1 MFVCVLFAASLFAGC
16 SSKNE
21 NQTYAVSGI
30 ILDENQAPVEGVS
43 VDGGEYGVVTT
54 NEKGEYVFSNIKN
67 GLIVKPSKEGYHFA
81 EKSKFVAAAST
92 SANFVASKEYT
103 VTGTIAN
110 NGSGLA
116 GEAIYFTSLANPAS
130 DNCVVTSDENGNF
143 TITGV
148 AGKTVVSYD
157 FNGGSITDE
166 ATINQTDVSL
176 ELTSSIRLAFEFD
189 TSNVDVNDISVKIG
203 GVSYTL
209 DYDYEISE
217 SGLKFNDL
225 VEISSSVYDFDIVR
239 FNLTNQYD
247 YKVIKAYKKY
257 KATGVVMSGSVLL
270 NGADVFVDK
279 VFATSTNSEGLF
291 EIDNLTQDK
300 IITVFYSGLEF
311 ESSVVNHKNTGSMFN
326 GTKDVTLSLNCDY
339 PGYDE
344 LVFSGVSATTSNKK
358 DYLVEDV
365 HFGDTI
371 EFSSSV
377 YHLSTNSFVVS
388 KNDIYFAEG
397 EVKYNAEVSGLEDGF
412 NLLIDGVVSNAD
424 ALQGIHGEH
433 MISASFEDY
442 IFSEHK
448 ISAPNR
454 VVNLSYKVPYSATI
468 IAKSGELELASAKAT
483 IASDITLADA
493 NGKIELSGLVDSVE
507 VKISCEGYN
516 SQTLTISTADKN
528 TEKTVNLTYDI
539 SGYAKTGDIAVAYAN
554 VSVSDKTAVTNTAGY
569 FEIKNLAGENQLN
582 ITKENNT
589 FAAVT
594 VSKSAVVEVQGTFKV
609 FGVLENDNG
618 FVSGKTITLI
628 PSDESL
634 SEQTTVSDE
643 NGYYEFIGLASKY
656 TLTSADTSS
665 SELLRPYSYV
675 VTVGGEYNFRS
686 TGFAVSG
693 KITTGDV
700 PIEGVLVK
708 AGSSIVYTNASGEYE
723 FGLLSSDC
731 EVSAEKE
738 GYVFSDPILVSDNAE
753 NVNFTATYS
762 ISGRV
767 TSGTQ
772 PVQNVLIL
780 LNGESQNLSTNE
792 NGEFVLTGLSGAN
805 NVVSYQ
811 KSGLIFDSTNTVSA
825 YGTIAVS
832 CKVHATIAVKTGS
845 VEVSDFDYFANGT
858 KLGSSKTSTIT
869 INANYGDIIS
879 FEKTGYQIQN
889 VVISFENSY
898 TANATY
904 SIVGYTL
911 SNDVVIEGVAVT
923 AGETTIL
930 SDMSGKFTF
939 SGLVGET
946 QITFEK
952 QGFSFETKSVSAYNS
967 NLVAN
972 GTFVVTGQVKVLG
985 LKALEGVEVYHL
997 SQKIAT
1003 TDAEGKFTAT
1013 VSGYYTLGFVKE
1025 GYTIASVEN
1034 KFGSQNFV
1042 VVAFYSIS
1050 GTVKSGDLL
1059 IEGAKVDLYLEGS
1072 SIPVSTTTD
1081 ENGYYEFNN
1090 ITAPAVVTVSK
1101 SGYASVS
1108 SDKIAD
1114 LKIQNFD
1121 IAYSVT
1127 LVFAGGVKDVSVYVN
1142 GIKYTA
1148 SSSSI
1153 KLDGL
1158 TGTTT
1163 IKLEKKNTDFD
1174 SYNEFKVNSPATLE
1188 IVSRVSYNVTGYVK
1202 SQASKLA
1209 VTGITMQAGTKT
1221 TVTDSNGYFE
1231 FSSVAGTLQI
1241 KESGIESNKPTID
1254 HDGDYSE
1261 HFLVSETEFALLLV
1275 NRGYKNLDEASS
1287 VQIYANGVVNPNT
1300 SMAGAQYVSS
1310 MYKRDTKG
1318 NILKQ
1323 NLNYGKE
1330 IMNVNPCVALLVYK
1344 DNSGTTPSYQYIKH
1358 QNVSLDTTTASV
1370 NIYNKN
1376 SSSLTTVSLSV
1387 PTASYCTAETGYFA
1401 STSATSLKS
1410 TFGSTPEE
1418 YSSASLVGAT
1428 CERVSFDGTN
1438 YTFMLKLS
1446 TSQSSYR
1453 NQIEALSPGSH
1464 HQRFDSLKH
1473 YYKITKDGWI
1483 VELNADEQYVITQDG
1498 LGSLV
1503 GELTIYSDIVYTFH
1517 TRNKNTTI
1525 ADIDVSNTSA
1535 ITNSLA
1541 FSTQTI
1547 AEASEPTLKSFDVI
1561 SKVIFG

>member
-1 MFVCVLFAASLFAGC
+1 MKKYLKLGLKIVSMFVCVLFAASLFAGC
-16 SSKNE
+16 SSKTE

-43 VDGGEYGVVTT
+43 VDGGEYGTVTT
-54 NEKGEYVFSNIKN
+54 NAQGEYAFSNIKN

-81 EKSKFVAAAST
+81 EKSKFIAAAST
-92 SANFVASKEYT
+92 TANFVASKEYT

-189 TSNVDVNDISVKIG
+189 TSNVDVDDISVKIG
-203 GVSYTL
+203 GESYTL
-209 DYDYEISE
+209 DSDYEIAE
-217 SGLKFNDL
+217 DGLKFNDL

-239 FNLTNQYD
+239 FNLSNQYD
-247 YKVIKAYKKY
+247 YKTIKAYKKY
-257 KATGVVMSGSVLL
+257 KATGVVMSGSVLIH
-270 NGADVFVDK
+270 GADIFVDK
-279 VFATSTNSEGLF
+279 VFATSTNAEGLF
-291 EIDNLTQDK
+291 EIDNLTQNK
-300 IITVFYSGLEF
+300 VITVFYSGLEF
-311 ESSVVNHKNTGSMFN
+311 DESVVNHKNTGIMFN
-326 GTKDVTLSLNCDY
+326 GTKDVSLSLNCDY
-339 PGYDE
+339 AGLEE
-344 LVFSGVSATTSNKK
+344 LSFNGVKATTSNKK

-365 HFGDTI
+365 HLGDTV
-371 EFSSSV
+371 EFSSQV
-377 YHLSTNSFVVS
+377 YHLSTNNFVVS
-388 KNDIYFAEG
+388 KNDIYFTEG
-397 EVKYNAEVSGLEDGF
+397 EVKYNAEVSGLEEGF
-412 NLLIDGVVSNAD
+412 NLLIDGVVSSVD
-424 ALQGIHGEH
+424 ELQGIHGEH
-433 MISASFEDY
+433 LISASFEDY

-454 VVNLSYKVPYSATI
+454 VVNLSYKVPYSVTI
-468 IAKSGELELASAKAT
+468 VAKSGELELASAKAV
-483 IASDITLADA
+483 IASNITSADA
-493 NGKIELSGLVDSVE
+493 NGRIELSGLVDSVE
-507 VKISCEGYN
+507 VEISCEGYN

-569 FEIKNLAGENQLN
+569 FEIKNLAGENQ
-582 ITKENNT
+582 IVVTKDNNT
-589 FAAVT
+589 FGSVS
-594 VSKSAVVEVQGTFKV
+594 VSKNAQVEVQGTFKV
-609 FGVLENDNG
+609 FGILENDNG
-618 FVSGKTITLI
+618 FVSGKTVTLI

-634 SEQTTVSDE
+634 SEKTTVSDE
-643 NGYYEFIGLASKY
+643 NGYYEFSGLASKY

-665 SELLRPYSYV
+665 SEILRPYSYV

-693 KITTGDV
+693 KITTGGH

-708 AGSSIVYTNASGEYE
+708 AGSSIVYTNADGEYE

-738 GYVFSDPILVSDNAE
+738 GYVFSDPVLVSDNAE
-753 NVNFTATYS
+753 DVNFTATYS
-762 ISGRV
+762 VSGRV

-780 LNGESQNLSTNE
+780 LNGVSQNLSTNE

-825 YGTIAVS
+825 YGSIAVS
-832 CKVHATIAVKTGS
+832 CKVQATITVKTGS
-845 VEVSDFDYFANGT
+845 VDVSSFDYYSNGT
-858 KLGSSKTSTIT
+858 KVDSSKTSTIT

-939 SGLVGET
+939 LGLVGET

-952 QGFSFETKSVSAYNS
+952 QGFNFETKSVSAYNS

-972 GTFVVTGQVKVLG
+972 GTFVVSGQVKVLG
-985 LKALEGVEVYHL
+985 LTALEGVDVYHL

-1013 VSGYYTLGFVKE
+1013 GISGYYTLGFVKE
-1025 GYTIASVEN
+1025 GYTIASIEN

-1042 VVAFYSIS
+1042 VVANFSVS
-1050 GTVKSGDLL
+1050 GNVKSGDLYL
-1059 IEGAKVDLYLEGS
+1059 EGVKVDLYLEGS

-1090 ITAPAVVTVSK
+1090 ISAPAVVTVSK
-1101 SGYASVS
+1101 TGYSSVS
-1108 SDKIAD
+1108 TDKISD
-1114 LKIQNFD
+1114 LKVQNFD
-1121 IAYSVT
+1121 MSYSVT
-1127 LVFAGGVKDVSVYVN
+1127 LVFSGGVKGVAVYVN
-1142 GIKYTA
+1142 GTKYTS

-1158 TGTTT
+1158 KGTST
-1163 IKLEKKNTDFD
+1163 IKLEKANTDFD

-1188 IVSRVSYNVTGYVK
+1188 IASRVSYNVTGYVK
-1202 SQASKLA
+1202 SATSKLA
-1209 VTGITMQAGTKT
+1209 VSGITMQAGTKT

-1231 FSSVAGTLQI
+1231 FNGVAGILQI

-1261 HFLVSETEFALLLV
+1261 HFLVTETEFALLLV

-1287 VQIYANGVVNPNT
+1287 VQIYASGSVDPDMADAQVVT
-1300 SMAGAQYVSS
+1300 S

-1318 NILKQ
+1318 NVLKQ

-1330 IMNVNPCVALLVYK
+1330 TMGVNPCVALLVYK
-1344 DNSGTTPSYQYIKH
+1344 DNSGTTPVYKYVEH
-1358 QNVSLDTTTASV
+1358 QNVSLV
-1370 NIYNKN
+1370 NN
-1376 SSSLTTVSLSV
+1376 V
-1387 PTASYCTAETGYFA
+1387 PTASYDGVSLGSTTATF
-1401 STSATSLKS
+1401 LKS
-1410 TFGSTPEE
+1410 EYGATPEE
-1418 YSSASLVGAT
+1418 YSSASIAGAT
-1428 CERVSFDGTN
+1428 CGEVSFDGNT
-1438 YTFMLKLS
+1438 YSFTLILS
-1446 TSQSSYR
+1446 TTQPDYK
-1453 NQIEALSPGSH
+1453 NQIKALSPGSTPQKFTKVNH
-1464 HQRFDSLKH
+1464 E
-1473 YYKITKDGWI
+1473 YKIDKNGWI
-1483 VELNADEQYVITQDG
+1483 TELRALEDYTIKQNGYEFI
-1498 LGSLV
+1498 
-1503 GELTIYSDIVYTFH
+1503 GEIAVVSDIVYTFH
-1517 TRNKNTTI
+1517 TRNKNTI
-1525 ADIDVSNTSA
+1525 ISDIDVSSTSA

-1541 FSTQTI
+1541 LSTQTV
-1547 AEASEPTLKSFDVI
+1547 AEASEPTLKSFDVV